1 MIPLE
6 DITHARDVIAN
17 DALRTPLLKLNVPEA
32 PAEIYLKLE
41 NLQPIGSFKIRGAA
55 NAIRQASAADRAHG
69 VVTASAGNMAQGV
82 AWVARSLGLSC
93 TIVVPETA
101 PQTKLDAI
109 ERLGGRYLKVPF
121 EQWWK
126 TIEDGRFPGLDGL
139 FIHPVQDDRVIAG
152 NGTIGL
158 EIVDDLPAPDVV
170 LTPWGGG
177 GLSAGVASAIRARS
191 ANTKIYGVEPETAA
205 PLGASFAAG
214 SIQAVEYR
222 PSFVDGAGG
231 KTLLPKMWALGRT
244 LLDGAL
250 SASLDEIAGAIR
262 MLAER
267 NRVIAE
273 GAGACPVAVALSGR
287 AGSGTIVCVVSGGN
301 INACLPSRRP
311 TPVRSLVRLRSSA

>member
-301 INACLPSRRP
+301 INASTLALILRGD
-311 TPVRSLVRLRSSA
+311 TP